1 MLIAH
6 EAPICLLDE
15 VKEVTD
21 YQYALVHLFE
31 TQPAYYSFFK
41 RCLLEGK
48 EVLLDNSI
56 FELKEAFNVEKYVK
70 YIKEL
75 QPTYFIVPD
84 VLEDCIGTISS
95 YESFRNSY
103 ADLPGLWI
111 GAIQG
116 KTYEEIVECY
126 KYMDS
131 FSDYIAI
138 SFDFSFYQTIG
149 ISSSLNPARAK
160 LERMC
165 SGRVKLIN
173 MLINDGIW
181 NHNKPHHLLGNSLPQ
196 ELTSY
201 RNITS
206 IRSVDTSNPVVAGIH
221 NIRYIKN
228 YGMRTK
234 PDTLLANLINYEVT
248 VEQKA
253 DIFYNIQEYK
263 KLCY

>member
-31 TQPAYYSFFK
+31 THPAYYSFFK

-56 FELKEAFNVEKYVK
+56 FELKEAFNTEKYVK

-84 VLEDCIGTISS
+84 VLEDCMGTISS
-95 YESFRNSY
+95 YESFRTTY

-126 KYMDS
+126 RYMDS

-149 ISSSLNPARAK
+149 LS
-160 LERMC
+160 
-165 SGRVKLIN
+165 
-173 MLINDGIW
+173 
-181 NHNKPHHLLGNSLPQ
+181 
-196 ELTSY
+196 SY
-201 RNITS
+201 RNINS

-228 YGMRTK
+228 YGMRMK
-234 PDTLLANLINYEVT
+234 PDTLLANLIDHNIAAD
-248 VEQKA
+248 QKA

-263 KLCY
+263 NLCY

>member
-1 MLIAH
+1 
-6 EAPICLLDE
+6 
-15 VKEVTD
+15 
-21 YQYALVHLFE
+21 
-31 TQPAYYSFFK
+31 
-41 RCLLEGK
+41 
-48 EVLLDNSI
+48 
-56 FELKEAFNVEKYVK
+56 
-70 YIKEL
+70 
-75 QPTYFIVPD
+75 
-84 VLEDCIGTISS
+84 
-95 YESFRNSY
+95 
-103 ADLPGLWI
+103 
-111 GAIQG
+111 
-116 KTYEEIVECY
+116 
-126 KYMDS
+126 MDS

-196 ELTSY
+196 ELASY

-228 YGMRTK
+228 SGMRTK